1 MTSALAAA
9 ARGLVGTPFRLQG
22 RDPATGL
29 DCVGLVL
36 ASLAQVG
43 VRLDLPAD
51 YRPRRRSF
59 VIPEVA
65 LLNAGLIAVTGLHG
79 SGDILLLRT
88 APAQVHAAI
97 AHDGAS
103 VIHAHAGLGRVVLG
117 PIPPD
122 WPTIAAWRLAP
133 LSALKETPQ
142 WPR

>member
-1 MTSALAAA
+1 MSSKLGDA
-9 ARGLVGTPFRLQG
+9 ARAFVGTPFRLQG

-59 VIPEVA
+59 AIPEVA
-65 LLNAGLIAVTGLHG
+65 LANAGLIAATGPRAG
-79 SGDILLLRT
+79 GDILLLHT
-88 APAQVHAAI
+88 APAQAHAAI
-97 AHDGAS
+97 AHDGATI
-103 VIHAHAGLGRVVLG
+103 VHAHARLGRVVLG
-117 PIPPD
+117 PQPPD

-133 LSALKETPQ
+133 PSALEEIPQ
-142 WPR
+142 WPP